1 MKAIYLGAGIDI
13 RPIKYCPDI
22 THFYYID
29 GQPYSEFGVLQST
42 YINRDGTNG
51 YSRPLFLQRLD
62 HSMDGIGMKLVSID
76 GNIRTYNNG
85 IQTVSYLTNT
95 ANPTHY
101 NNYKSIVNDFDVVI
115 VAGHNPNS
123 KFMDATSKKCKFIG
137 FEGTVYHPD
146 AHEGSSS
153 LITRLHKKELECS
166 EYTYI
171 TRDGIKFN
179 FLRWNLFYDY
189 YKSTR

>member
-1 MKAIYLGAGIDI
+1 MKKILRNILILLAPFLFMVLVNENVRPKIKGAGYTKTT
-13 RPIKYCPDI
+13 PSP
-22 THFYYID
+22 
-29 GQPYSEFGVLQST
+29 
-42 YINRDGTNG
+42 
-51 YSRPLFLQRLD
+51 
-62 HSMDGIGMKLVSID
+62 
-76 GNIRTYNNG
+76 
-85 IQTVSYLTNT
+85 
-95 ANPTHY
+95 Y

-171 TRDGIKFN
+171 TRDGIKSTFS
-179 FLRWNLFYDY
+179 RWELL
-189 YKSTR
+189 YKYNISRC